1 MEKAKFNRFCGAF
14 LKIVNLT
21 AIICIVCLLADIA
34 RSVRNSG
41 NPNEQGKSNIS
52 NGISTKSE
60 SPIILLSATI
70 DDVESEDSFVSNE
83 SEIKVEAEPQKP
95 QETQTKSEDDAK
107 QPSDDS
113 ESNAEINIESNTETE
128 SNAEVKIENNPETES
143 NAEVKIE
150 SNTKTESNAE
160 ESKTERYIELP
171 GEWEIIE
178 MRVTAY
184 CPCPSCCGQY
194 SDGITANG
202 HEIQPGDTFVAADGQ
217 YSFYTEMLIPGYSN
231 SQPVKVLD
239 RGGAIKGNRLDVFF
253 ASHEEALEWGVQYL
267 EVNVNCKNL

>member
-1 MEKAKFNRFCGAF
+1 MKKAKFDRFCSAF
-14 LKIVNLT
+14 LKIVNL
-21 AIICIVCLLADIA
+21 AAVICIVCLLADIA

-52 NGISTKSE
+52 NEISTKSE

-70 DDVESEDSFVSNE
+70 DDVEGEDRFVSNE
-83 SEIKVEAEPQKP
+83 TEAMVEAEPQKP
-95 QETQTKSEDDAK
+95 QKTQTKPEDDAK

-128 SNAEVKIENNPETES
+128 SNV
-143 NAEVKIE
+143 
-150 SNTKTESNAE
+150 E

-184 CPCPSCCGQY
+184 CPCPICCGEY
-194 SDGITANG
+194 SDGITACG
-202 HEIQPGDTFVAADGQ
+202 YKIQPGDTFVAADRR
-217 YSFYTEMLIPGYSN
+217 YPFNTEILIPGYN
-231 SQPVKVLD
+231 NNRPVKVLD

-253 ASHEEALEWGVQYL
+253 ASHEEALQWGVQYL
-267 EVNVNCKNL
+267 EVNVRRKNL